1 MTKLNLLITVLLSGF
16 FTANVCANKNPPTI
30 PDKENFK
37 VFLLA
42 GQSNMAGRGEVTD
55 EDLKIHPRV
64 LMLAKN
70 GSWQYAV
77 DPIHYDKKVAGVGL
91 GKSFAIELAERDEK
105 ITIGLV
111 PAACGGSSISKWEP
125 GAYFEKTDSHPYDDA
140 IARTR
145 QAMENGTLSGILW
158 HQGES
163 DSKPDMVPVYKD
175 KLVELVSRFRS
186 DFDANEVP
194 FIIGQLG
201 KFEGKPWK
209 EERFSINEA
218 HIAAAEEIPFAGFV
232 SSFGLTSKEDNTH
245 FNTKSLHEF
254 GRRYA
259 RRYLQVVNESQR
271 RTVVHP

>member
-1 MTKLNLLITVLLSGF
+1 MIAILLSGF
-16 FTANVCANKNPPTI
+16 ITSNVCADEDLPTI
-30 PDKENFK
+30 PDKEDFK
-37 VFLLA
+37 LFLLA

-64 LMLAKN
+64 LMLAKD
-70 GSWQYAV
+70 GRWQYAV

-111 PAACGGSSISKWEP
+111 PAACGGSSITKWEP
-125 GAYFEKTDSHPYDDA
+125 GAYFEKTDSYPYDDA

-145 QAMENGTLSGILW
+145 RAMENGTLSGILW

-163 DSKPDMVPVYKD
+163 DSNEKMAPIYKD
-175 KLVELVSRFRS
+175 KLVELVNRFRK
-186 DFDANEVP
+186 DLDADEVP

-209 EERFSINEA
+209 EERFKINQA

-232 SSFGLTSKEDNTH
+232 SSWGLTSKADNTH

-254 GRRYA
+254 GLRYA
-259 RRYLQVVNESQR
+259 RRYLQVVNEGQKG
-271 RTVVHP
+271 TVAPHKL